1 MYRENESKDFRDSNK
16 KESERKNMIQK
27 HINIKNLQGTVS
39 LNKNILVDLAEL
51 VRISPL
57 SSRLLFFIMGYADD
71 NNEIIT
77 NIKTLA
83 RYLGRSKEQVEYA
96 VKNLIKNGY
105 ITMSC
110 IDIDKSI
117 DIIGKEHDIE
127 LYLASNKRIWKV
139 IGNKYIGTFKIK
151 GKYIKLRV
159 NKNIIKCSNNRT
171 GNIIINIKDNLYYDT
186 RIEDNDL
193 KWEL

>member
-1 MYRENESKDFRDSNK
+1 
-16 KESERKNMIQK
+16 MIQK
-27 HINIKNLQGTVS
+27 HIYIKNLQGTVS
-39 LNKNILVDLAEL
+39 LNKDILVDLAEL

-83 RYLGRSKEQVEYA
+83 RYLGRSKEQIECA

-110 IDIDKSI
+110 VNIDKSI

-171 GNIIINIKDNLYYDT
+171 GNIILNIKDNLYYDT
-186 RIEDNDL
+186 RVEDNDL

>member
-1 MYRENESKDFRDSNK
+1 
-16 KESERKNMIQK
+16 MIQK
-27 HINIKNLQGTVS
+27 HIYIKNLQGTVS
-39 LNKNILVDLAEL
+39 LNKDILVDLAEL

-83 RYLGRSKEQVEYA
+83 RYLGRSKEQIECA

-110 IDIDKSI
+110 VNIDKSI

-186 RIEDNDL
+186 RVEDNDL
-193 KWEL
+193 HWEL

>member
-1 MYRENESKDFRDSNK
+1 
-16 KESERKNMIQK
+16 MIQK

-39 LNKNILVDLAEL
+39 LNKDVLVDLAEL

-83 RYLGRSKEQVEYA
+83 RYLGRNKEQVEYA
-96 VKNLIKNGY
+96 VKNLVKNGY

-110 IDIDKSI
+110 VDIDKSI

>member
-1 MYRENESKDFRDSNK
+1 
-16 KESERKNMIQK
+16 MIQK
-27 HINIKNLQGTVS
+27 HVYIKNLQGTVS
-39 LNKNILVDLAEL
+39 LNKDVLVDLAEL

-83 RYLGRSKEQVEYA
+83 RYLGRSKEQIECA

-110 IDIDKSI
+110 VDIDKSI

>member
-1 MYRENESKDFRDSNK
+1 
-16 KESERKNMIQK
+16 MIQK
-27 HINIKNLQGTVS
+27 HVYIKNLQGTVS
-39 LNKNILVDLAEL
+39 LNKDVLVDLAEL

-83 RYLGRSKEQVEYA
+83 KYLGRSKEQIEYS

-151 GKYIKLRV
+151 GKYIKLKV
-159 NKNIIKCSNNRT
+159 NENIIKCSNNRT
-171 GNIIINIKDNLYYDT
+171 GNIILNIKDNLYYDT

>member
-1 MYRENESKDFRDSNK
+1 
-16 KESERKNMIQK
+16 MIQK
-27 HINIKNLQGTVS
+27 HVYIKNLQGTVS
-39 LNKNILVDLAEL
+39 LNKDILVDLAEL

-57 SSRLLFFIMGYADD
+57 TSRLLFYIMGYADD

-83 RYLGRSKEQVEYA
+83 KYLGRSKEQIECA

-110 IDIDKSI
+110 VNIDKSI

-139 IGNKYIGTFKIK
+139 IGNKYIGTFNIK

-186 RIEDNDL
+186 RVEDNDL
-193 KWEL
+193 HWEL

>member
-1 MYRENESKDFRDSNK
+1 
-16 KESERKNMIQK
+16 MIQK
-27 HINIKNLQGTVS
+27 HVYIKNLQGTVS
-39 LNKNILVDLAEL
+39 LNKDVLVDLAEL

-83 RYLGRSKEQVEYA
+83 KYLGRSKEQIEYT

-110 IDIDKSI
+110 VDIDKSI

>member
-1 MYRENESKDFRDSNK
+1 
-16 KESERKNMIQK
+16 MIQK
-27 HINIKNLQGTVS
+27 HVYIKNLQGTVS
-39 LNKNILVDLAEL
+39 LNKDVLVDLAEL

-77 NIKTLA
+77 SIKTLA
-83 RYLGRSKEQVEYA
+83 KYLGRSKEQVEYS

-110 IDIDKSI
+110 VDIDKSI

-151 GKYIKLRV
+151 GKYIKLKV
-159 NKNIIKCSNNRT
+159 NENIIKCSNNRT
-171 GNIIINIKDNLYYDT
+171 GNIILNIKDNLYYDT

>member
-1 MYRENESKDFRDSNK
+1 
-16 KESERKNMIQK
+16 MIQK

-51 VRISPL
+51 VRISPI

-77 NIKTLA
+77 NVKTLSK
-83 RYLGRSKEQVEYA
+83 YLGKNKGLIEYA
-96 VKNLIKNGY
+96 IKNLVKNGY

-110 IDIDKSI
+110 VDIDKSI

-127 LYLASNKRIWKV
+127 LYLASNKRIWRV

-171 GNIIINIKDNLYYDT
+171 GNIILNIKDNLYYDT
-186 RIEDNDL
+186 RIEENDL
-193 KWEL
+193 RWEL

>member
-1 MYRENESKDFRDSNK
+1 
-16 KESERKNMIQK
+16 MIQK
-27 HINIKNLQGTVS
+27 HIYIKNLQGTVS
-39 LNKNILVDLAEL
+39 LNKDVLVDLAEL

-83 RYLGRSKEQVEYA
+83 RYLGRSKEQIECA

-110 IDIDKSI
+110 VNIDKSI

-186 RIEDNDL
+186 RVEDNDL
-193 KWEL
+193 HWEL

>member
-1 MYRENESKDFRDSNK
+1 
-16 KESERKNMIQK
+16 MIQK
-27 HINIKNLQGTVS
+27 HVYIKNLQGTVS
-39 LNKNILVDLAEL
+39 LNKDVLVDLAEL

-77 NIKTLA
+77 NVKTLSK
-83 RYLGRSKEQVEYA
+83 YLGKNRGLIEYA
-96 VKNLIKNGY
+96 IKNLVKNGY

-110 IDIDKSI
+110 VDIDKSI

-151 GKYIKLRV
+151 GKYIKLIV

-171 GNIIINIKDNLYYDT
+171 GNIILNIKDNLYYDT

-193 KWEL
+193 HWEL

>member
-1 MYRENESKDFRDSNK
+1 
-16 KESERKNMIQK
+16 MIQK
-27 HINIKNLQGTVS
+27 HVYIKNLQGTVS
-39 LNKNILVDLAEL
+39 LNKDVLVDLAEL

-83 RYLGRSKEQVEYA
+83 RYLGRSKEQIECA

-110 IDIDKSI
+110 VNIDKSI

-186 RIEDNDL
+186 RVEDNDL
-193 KWEL
+193 HWEI

>member
-1 MYRENESKDFRDSNK
+1 
-16 KESERKNMIQK
+16 MIQK
-27 HINIKNLQGTVS
+27 HVYIKNLQGTVS
-39 LNKNILVDLAEL
+39 LNKDILVDLAEL

-83 RYLGRSKEQVEYA
+83 KYLGRSKEQIEYA
-96 VKNLIKNGY
+96 AKNLIKNGY
-105 ITMSC
+105 IIMSC

-151 GKYIKLRV
+151 GKYIKLKV
-159 NKNIIKCSNNRT
+159 NENIIKCSNNRT
-171 GNIIINIKDNLYYDT
+171 GNIILNIKDNLYYDT

-193 KWEL
+193 RWEL

>member
-1 MYRENESKDFRDSNK
+1 
-16 KESERKNMIQK
+16 MIQK
-27 HINIKNLQGTVS
+27 HVYIKNLQGTVS
-39 LNKNILVDLAEL
+39 LNKDILVDLAEL

-83 RYLGRSKEQVEYA
+83 RYLGRSKEQIECA

-110 IDIDKSI
+110 VDIDKSI

-193 KWEL
+193 HWEI

>member
-1 MYRENESKDFRDSNK
+1 
-16 KESERKNMIQK
+16 MIQK
-27 HINIKNLQGTVS
+27 HIYIKNLQGTVS
-39 LNKNILVDLAEL
+39 LNKDILVDLAEL

-83 RYLGRSKEQVEYA
+83 SYLGRSKEQIECA

-110 IDIDKSI
+110 VNIDKSI

-186 RIEDNDL
+186 RVEDNDL
-193 KWEL
+193 HWEL

>member
-1 MYRENESKDFRDSNK
+1 
-16 KESERKNMIQK
+16 MIQK
-27 HINIKNLQGTVS
+27 HVYIKNLQGTVS
-39 LNKNILVDLAEL
+39 INKDVLVDLAEL

-77 NIKTLA
+77 NIKTLD
-83 RYLGRSKEQVEYA
+83 RYLGRSKEQIEYA

-105 ITMSC
+105 ITMSYV
-110 IDIDKSI
+110 DIDKSI

-151 GKYIKLRV
+151 GKYIKLKV
-159 NKNIIKCSNNRT
+159 NENIIKCSNNRT
-171 GNIIINIKDNLYYDT
+171 GNIILNIKDNLYYDT

>member
-1 MYRENESKDFRDSNK
+1 
-16 KESERKNMIQK
+16 MIQK
-27 HINIKNLQGTVS
+27 HVYIKNLQGTVS
-39 LNKNILVDLAEL
+39 LNKDVLVDLAEL

-83 RYLGRSKEQVEYA
+83 RYLCRSKEQVEYA

-110 IDIDKSI
+110 VDIDKSI

-151 GKYIKLRV
+151 GKYIKFRV

-193 KWEL
+193 HWEL

>member
-1 MYRENESKDFRDSNK
+1 
-16 KESERKNMIQK
+16 MIQK
-27 HINIKNLQGTVS
+27 HVYIKNLQGTVS
-39 LNKNILVDLAEL
+39 LNKDILVDLAEL

-83 RYLGRSKEQVEYA
+83 RYLGRSKEQIECA

-110 IDIDKSI
+110 VNIDKSI

-186 RIEDNDL
+186 RVEDNDL
-193 KWEL
+193 HWEL

>member
-1 MYRENESKDFRDSNK
+1 
-16 KESERKNMIQK
+16 MIQK

-39 LNKNILVDLAEL
+39 LNKDILVDLAEL

-83 RYLGRSKEQVEYA
+83 RYLGRSKEQIECA

-110 IDIDKSI
+110 VNIDKSI

-186 RIEDNDL
+186 RVEDNDL
-193 KWEL
+193 HWEL

>member
-1 MYRENESKDFRDSNK
+1 
-16 KESERKNMIQK
+16 MIQK
-27 HINIKNLQGTVS
+27 HIYIKNLQGTVS
-39 LNKNILVDLAEL
+39 LNKDVLVDLAEL

-83 RYLGRSKEQVEYA
+83 RYLGRSKEQIEYS

-110 IDIDKSI
+110 VNIDKSI

-186 RIEDNDL
+186 RVEDNDL
-193 KWEL
+193 HWEL

>member
-1 MYRENESKDFRDSNK
+1 
-16 KESERKNMIQK
+16 MIQK

-39 LNKNILVDLAEL
+39 LNKDVLVDLAEL

-83 RYLGRSKEQVEYA
+83 RYLGRSKEQIECA

-110 IDIDKSI
+110 VNIDKSI

>member
-1 MYRENESKDFRDSNK
+1 
-16 KESERKNMIQK
+16 MIQK
-27 HINIKNLQGTVS
+27 HINIKNLQGIVS
-39 LNKNILVDLAEL
+39 LNKDVLVDLAEL

-83 RYLGRSKEQVEYA
+83 RYLGRNKEQVEYA
-96 VKNLIKNGY
+96 VKNLVKNGY

-110 IDIDKSI
+110 VDIDKSI

>member
-1 MYRENESKDFRDSNK
+1 
-16 KESERKNMIQK
+16 MIQK
-27 HINIKNLQGTVS
+27 HVYIKNLQGTVS
-39 LNKNILVDLAEL
+39 LNKDVLVDLAEL

-77 NIKTLA
+77 NIKTLS

-96 VKNLIKNGY
+96 AKNLIKNGY

-110 IDIDKSI
+110 VDIDKSI

>member
-1 MYRENESKDFRDSNK
+1 
-16 KESERKNMIQK
+16 MIQK
-27 HINIKNLQGTVS
+27 HVYIKNLQGTVS
-39 LNKNILVDLAEL
+39 LNKDVLVDLAEL

-83 RYLGRSKEQVEYA
+83 KYLGRSKEQIEYS

-110 IDIDKSI
+110 VDIDKSI

-171 GNIIINIKDNLYYDT
+171 GNIIINIKNNLYYDT

>member
-1 MYRENESKDFRDSNK
+1 
-16 KESERKNMIQK
+16 MIQK

-39 LNKNILVDLAEL
+39 LNKDVLVDLAEL

-83 RYLGRSKEQVEYA
+83 RYLGRSKEQIECA

-110 IDIDKSI
+110 VNIDKSI

-186 RIEDNDL
+186 RVEDNDL
-193 KWEL
+193 HWEL

>member
-1 MYRENESKDFRDSNK
+1 
-16 KESERKNMIQK
+16 MIQK
-27 HINIKNLQGTVS
+27 HVYIKNLQGTVS
-39 LNKNILVDLAEL
+39 LNKDVLVDLAEL

-83 RYLGRSKEQVEYA
+83 RYLGRSKEQIECA

-110 IDIDKSI
+110 VNIDKSI

-127 LYLASNKRIWKV
+127 LYLTSNKRIWKV

>member
-1 MYRENESKDFRDSNK
+1 
-16 KESERKNMIQK
+16 MIQK
-27 HINIKNLQGTVS
+27 HVHIKNLQGTVS
-39 LNKNILVDLAEL
+39 LNKDVLVDLAEL

-83 RYLGRSKEQVEYA
+83 KYLGRSKEQVEYS

-110 IDIDKSI
+110 VDIDKSI

-127 LYLASNKRIWKV
+127 LYLASNRRIWKV

-151 GKYIKLRV
+151 GKYIKLRI

-193 KWEL
+193 HWEL

>member
-1 MYRENESKDFRDSNK
+1 
-16 KESERKNMIQK
+16 MIQK
-27 HINIKNLQGTVS
+27 HVYIKNLQGTVS
-39 LNKNILVDLAEL
+39 LNKDILVDLAEL

-83 RYLGRSKEQVEYA
+83 RYLGRSKEQIECA

-110 IDIDKSI
+110 VNIDKSI

-151 GKYIKLRV
+151 GKYIKLKV
-159 NKNIIKCSNNRT
+159 NENIIKCSNNRT
-171 GNIIINIKDNLYYDT
+171 GNIILNIKDNLYYDT

>member
-1 MYRENESKDFRDSNK
+1 
-16 KESERKNMIQK
+16 MIQK

-39 LNKNILVDLAEL
+39 LNKDVLVDLAEL

-77 NIKTLA
+77 NVKTLSK
-83 RYLGRSKEQVEYA
+83 YLGKNRGLIEYA
-96 VKNLIKNGY
+96 IKNLVKNGY

-110 IDIDKSI
+110 VDIDKSI

-151 GKYIKLRV
+151 GKYIKLIV

-171 GNIIINIKDNLYYDT
+171 GNIILNIKDNLYYDT

-193 KWEL
+193 HWEL

>member
-1 MYRENESKDFRDSNK
+1 
-16 KESERKNMIQK
+16 MIQK
-27 HINIKNLQGTVS
+27 HVYIKNLQGTVS
-39 LNKNILVDLAEL
+39 LNKDILVDLAEL

-83 RYLGRSKEQVEYA
+83 KYLGRSKEQIECA

-110 IDIDKSI
+110 VNIDKSI

-186 RIEDNDL
+186 RVEDNDL
-193 KWEL
+193 HWEL

>member
-1 MYRENESKDFRDSNK
+1 
-16 KESERKNMIQK
+16 MIQK
-27 HINIKNLQGTVS
+27 HVYIKNLQGTVS
-39 LNKNILVDLAEL
+39 LNKDVLVDLAEL

-83 RYLGRSKEQVEYA
+83 KYLGRSKEQIEYA

-110 IDIDKSI
+110 VDIDKSI

-151 GKYIKLRV
+151 GKYIKLKV
-159 NKNIIKCSNNRT
+159 NENIIKCSNNRT
-171 GNIIINIKDNLYYDT
+171 GNIILNIKDNLYYDT

-193 KWEL
+193 QWEL

>member
-1 MYRENESKDFRDSNK
+1 
-16 KESERKNMIQK
+16 MIQK
-27 HINIKNLQGTVS
+27 HVYIKNLQGTVS
-39 LNKNILVDLAEL
+39 LNKDILVDLAEL

-83 RYLGRSKEQVEYA
+83 KYLGRSKEQIEYS

-110 IDIDKSI
+110 VDIDKSI

-151 GKYIKLRV
+151 GKYIKLKV
-159 NKNIIKCSNNRT
+159 NENIIKCSNNRT
-171 GNIIINIKDNLYYDT
+171 GNIILNIKDNLYYDT

>member
-1 MYRENESKDFRDSNK
+1 
-16 KESERKNMIQK
+16 MIQK
-27 HINIKNLQGTVS
+27 HVYIKNLQGTVS
-39 LNKNILVDLAEL
+39 LNKDVLVDLSEL

-83 RYLGRSKEQVEYA
+83 RYLSRSKEQVEYA

-110 IDIDKSI
+110 VDIDKSI

-193 KWEL
+193 HWEL

>member
-1 MYRENESKDFRDSNK
+1 
-16 KESERKNMIQK
+16 MIQK

-39 LNKNILVDLAEL
+39 LNKDVLVDLAEL

-83 RYLGRSKEQVEYA
+83 RYLGRSKEQIECA

-110 IDIDKSI
+110 VDIDKSI

-171 GNIIINIKDNLYYDT
+171 GNISLNIKDNLYYDT

>member
-1 MYRENESKDFRDSNK
+1 
-16 KESERKNMIQK
+16 MIQK
-27 HINIKNLQGTVS
+27 HVYIKNLQGTVS
-39 LNKNILVDLAEL
+39 LNKNVLVDLAEL

-83 RYLGRSKEQVEYA
+83 RYLGRSKEQIEYS

-110 IDIDKSI
+110 VDIDKSI

-193 KWEL
+193 HWEL

>member
-1 MYRENESKDFRDSNK
+1 
-16 KESERKNMIQK
+16 MIQK
-27 HINIKNLQGTVS
+27 HVYIKNLQGTVS
-39 LNKNILVDLAEL
+39 LNKDVLVDLAEL

-83 RYLGRSKEQVEYA
+83 RYLGRSKEQIECA

-110 IDIDKSI
+110 VNIDKSI

-186 RIEDNDL
+186 RVEDNDL
-193 KWEL
+193 HWEL

>member
-1 MYRENESKDFRDSNK
+1 
-16 KESERKNMIQK
+16 MIQK

-39 LNKNILVDLAEL
+39 LNKDILVDLAEL

-77 NIKTLA
+77 NIKTLS

-96 VKNLIKNGY
+96 VKNLVKNGY

-110 IDIDKSI
+110 VDIDKSI

>member
-1 MYRENESKDFRDSNK
+1 
-16 KESERKNMIQK
+16 MIQK
-27 HINIKNLQGTVS
+27 HIYIKNLQGTVS
-39 LNKNILVDLAEL
+39 LNKDVLVDLAEL

-83 RYLGRSKEQVEYA
+83 RYLGRSKEQIEYA

-110 IDIDKSI
+110 VNIDKSI

-171 GNIIINIKDNLYYDT
+171 RNIIINIKDNLYYDT

>member
-1 MYRENESKDFRDSNK
+1 
-16 KESERKNMIQK
+16 MIQK
-27 HINIKNLQGTVS
+27 HVYIKHLQGTVS
-39 LNKNILVDLAEL
+39 LHKDILVDLAEL

-83 RYLGRSKEQVEYA
+83 RYLGRSKEQIECA

-110 IDIDKSI
+110 VNIDKSI

-186 RIEDNDL
+186 RVEDNDL
-193 KWEL
+193 HWEL